1 MIEKYENIIIQP
13 DFFCVRTISVL
24 ICSGSFKQ
32 AEQQAEFKSNIGERT
47 CESEKLLYGH
57 GVLNKGF
64 GYQSKHVTGYIHF
77 RSIMIPL
84 FYEILLFH
92 SHLVSTYG

>member
-57 GVLNKGF
+57 GVLN
-64 GYQSKHVTGYIHF
+64 
-77 RSIMIPL
+77 
-84 FYEILLFH
+84 
-92 SHLVSTYG
+92 